1 MSLLSILIVVL
12 LALVAVKLLLNLGMM
27 IELGS
32 YDPDGPDP
40 PRGYSLMPVEP
51 VPLLLASVLGLFRF
65 DWWAEAVV
73 LFVVGMVVIV
83 ASYPLGLVLGRL
95 RYLWRR

>member
-1 MSLLSILIVVL
+1 MSFLSILIAFL
-12 LALVAVKLLLNLGMM
+12 LALVGVKLLLNVGMM
-27 IELGS
+27 IEAGS
-32 YDPDGPDP
+32 YDPEGLDP

-51 VPLLLASVLGLFRF
+51 VPLLLASVLGLVRF
-65 DWWAEAVV
+65 DWWADAVV

-95 RYLWRR
+95 VYLWRR